1 MSIMKP
7 NSSPCLLLGDV
18 VGSRGATDRRALHD
32 AVERA
37 LRTVN
42 EAVPAVRPLRVTV
55 GDEFQGS
62 YASLGGALEA
72 ALRVHLELRP
82 HVDTRIGLGRGEV
95 TVLDA
100 ERGIEDGPGWW
111 AAREAI
117 EAVEEAATRP
127 ATRRLRTAY
136 RSADAGDGGAGGPH
150 AAGATDEAAV
160 NAALLCRDHLVGS
173 LSDRSVRL
181 LRGLMEPH
189 TTQGELAAREGI
201 SASAVSQRVR
211 HDGIGAVLAAQE
223 LLRGLP

>member
-1 MSIMKP
+1 MNAMKLE
-7 NSSPCLLLGDV
+7 SSPCLLLGDV

-55 GDEFQGS
+55 GDEFQSS

-72 ALRVHLELRP
+72 ALCVHLELRP

-117 EAVEEAATRP
+117 EAVEEAAARP

-136 RSADAGDGGAGGPH
+136 RVRRMPGTVALAGRTSSRGHGQRGRGRQRGP
-150 AAGATDEAAV
+150 
-160 NAALLCRDHLVGS
+160 ALSGPSGWLV
-173 LSDRSVRL
+173 VRPV
-181 LRGLMEPH
+181 GP
-189 TTQGELAAREGI
+189 TA
-201 SASAVSQRVR
+201 
-211 HDGIGAVLAAQE
+211 
-223 LLRGLP
+223 